1 MPGMSDYL
9 EGQVRAHIFRTAS
22 FTKPSVL
29 AVSLHTADPT
39 DVTATAAAN
48 EFANSGSYARVA
60 LNPLDANW
68 TAASATNGETDNASA
83 ITFPTPTGNWG
94 QATYFGIWDSATYGA
109 GNLLFSGAL
118 TNAKTINNGDPAPS
132 FAIGALQITFS

>member
-1 MPGMSDYL
+1 MGMSDYL

-22 FTKPSVL
+22 FTKPTVL

-48 EFANSGSYARVA
+48 EVAHSGGYERVA

-68 TAASATNGETDNASA
+68 TAASSTDGKTDNASA
-83 ITFPTPTGNWG
+83 ITFPSPTGNWG
-94 QATYFGIWDSATYGA
+94 TVTHFAIWDSATYGA
-109 GNLLFSGAL
+109 GNLLFSAAL
-118 TNAKTINNGDPAPS
+118 TASKTINNGDAAPS
-132 FAIGALQITFS
+132 FAIGALSVTFS